1 MGILPARARLH
12 RREMS
17 KYTLAAETIKERV
30 TFREAAERYG
40 VEFNRVGAALCP
52 FHAEKTPSF
61 KVKNEYGHCFGC
73 GWNGDIFDLTMKLFN
88 LPFPAALEKLDTDFG
103 LNLPLNRRM
112 TLREQRDAERH
123 LREINERRER
133 EKAERI
139 AYEQLYDSLWDE
151 YARLERNRVQYA
163 PQTMDE
169 EWHPLFCEA
178 LRRLPDVQFEI
189 DTLL

>member
-1 MGILPARARLH
+1 MN
-12 RREMS
+12 
-17 KYTLAAETIKERV
+17 KYSNATETIKERV

-40 VEFNRVGAALCP
+40 VEFNRAGAALCP

-73 GWNGDIFDLTMKLFN
+73 GWNGDLFDFVMKLFN
-88 LPFPAALEKLDTDFG
+88 LPFPAALEKLNADFA

-123 LREINERRER
+123 LREITARRER

-139 AYEQLYDSLWDE
+139 AYEQ
-151 YARLERNRVQYA
+151 
-163 PQTMDE
+163 
-169 EWHPLFCEA
+169 
-178 LRRLPDVQFEI
+178 
-189 DTLL
+189 